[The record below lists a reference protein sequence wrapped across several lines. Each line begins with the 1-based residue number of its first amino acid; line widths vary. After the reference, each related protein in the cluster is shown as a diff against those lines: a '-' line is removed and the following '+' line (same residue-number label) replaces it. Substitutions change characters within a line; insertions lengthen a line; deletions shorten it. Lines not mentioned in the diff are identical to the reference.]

1 MSASD
6 GAAVSAKRIL
16 IVDDEAN
23 IARIIKFNLEREGF
37 SVETVTDGMTALA
50 RIKREAPDLIV
61 LDLLMPKMDGWEV
74 AGVLKRDPETARIPI
89 LMLSVVGDREKG
101 LQVGAASYLT
111 KPFSLD
117 DLFREVRALLGL
129 AGMEDRL

>member
-1 MSASD
+1 MGASD
-6 GAAVSAKRIL
+6 GAAVVAKRIL

-50 RIKREAPDLIV
+50 RVKREAPDLIV

-74 AGVLKRDPETARIPI
+74 AEALKRDPETARIPI

-101 LQVGAASYLT
+101 LEVGAASYLL

-117 DLFREVRALLGL
+117 DLFREVRGLLGL
-129 AGMEDRL
+129 SAMEDRL